1 MAEIAV
7 FVTVEVPEGKTEEF
21 LKVMQIDV
29 EGSRKEEGC
38 IRFDLIKGEGLKWHF
53 YEVYKDSA
61 SMSFHKEQAHYKAW
75 ADFKAANME
84 TVGASQTVVKGN
96 GAGANFPF

>member
-7 FVTVEVPEGKTEEF
+7 FVTVEVPEDKTEEF

-38 IRFDLIKGEGLKWHF
+38 LRCCTLPQ
-53 YEVYKDSA
+53 S
-61 SMSFHKEQAHYKAW
+61 
-75 ADFKAANME
+75 
-84 TVGASQTVVKGN
+84 T
-96 GAGANFPF
+96 P

>member
-7 FVTVEVPEGKTEEF
+7 FVTVEVPEDKTEEF

-38 IRFDLIKGEGLKWHF
+38 IRFDLIKGEGLKCVN
-53 YEVYKDSA
+53 EIRTRA
-61 SMSFHKEQAHYKAW
+61 SLYPCLSSL
-75 ADFKAANME
+75 
-84 TVGASQTVVKGN
+84 VLL
-96 GAGANFPF
+96 